1 MKKIIQLV
9 FFIIFFFNFANANI
23 VEELTSLNNLY
34 KEGAISK
41 EEFSKAKSIL
51 LQTNDKE
58 ENKKKVE
65 SVEKKKKEKKEEVR
79 EKVTNIIDD
88 KSKEDLT
95 KTYISLKEFRE
106 LGTYKKITK
115 YPEGLFKVKGS
126 SEGMAKEA
134 MMKMYQTFVQK
145 PRLMEKYPENMMK
158 AMAYFE
164 IFYNYEL
171 KKKKKS
177 IEKFE
182 KDYPDITWFTKKEI
196 KTLYSLNQ
204 ARKSMRESLSLNADN
219 SLKESLDRYV
229 FMHDFLKPAE
239 KITHKL
245 SNNEKKLKKFSTK
258 FKQNYG
264 KLKKT

>member
-9 FFIIFFFNFANANI
+9 FFIIFFFNFSNANI

-58 ENKKKVE
+58 ENIKKVE
-65 SVEKKKKEKKEEVR
+65 SIKKKKKEKKEEVR

-106 LGTYKKITK
+106 LGTYKKIKK
-115 YPEGLFKVKGS
+115 YPEGLFKVRGS

-134 MMKMYQTFVQK
+134 MM
-145 PRLMEKYPENMMK
+145 NMLE
-158 AMAYFE
+158 F
-164 IFYNYEL
+164 
-171 KKKKKS
+171 
-177 IEKFE
+177 
-182 KDYPDITWFTKKEI
+182 
-196 KTLYSLNQ
+196 
-204 ARKSMRESLSLNADN
+204 
-219 SLKESLDRYV
+219 
-229 FMHDFLKPAE
+229 H
-239 KITHKL
+239 
-245 SNNEKKLKKFSTK
+245 
-258 FKQNYG
+258 
-264 KLKKT
+264 